1 MELQAKHS
9 EKAPLSDEKII
20 ELYWERD
27 EKAID
32 ETDHK
37 YKKYLFSI
45 AYNVLREKLDCE
57 ECLNDTYLGA
67 WNAIP
72 PSRPNVLKAFLT
84 TIARRIAI
92 KRYHRNLKKSVIPSE
107 MTVSL
112 SELEDFIIGDED
124 IGSDFDAERLGKV
137 LSDFVRSL
145 SERRRFIF
153 MSRYYLAEQIETIA
167 RELTLSRSMI
177 NKELAAIRTAL
188 KEKLES
194 EGYSI

>member
-1 MELQAKHS
+1 MELQANHN

-20 ELYWERD
+20 ELYWERN

-32 ETDHK
+32 ETDRK

-45 AYNVLREKLDCE
+45 AYNVLHEKLDCE

-72 PSRPNVLKAFLT
+72 PSRPNGLKAFLT
-84 TIARRIAI
+84 TIARRVAI

-124 IGSDFDAERLGKV
+124 IGSDFDADRLGNV
-137 LSDFVRSL
+137 LSGFVRSL

-153 MSRYYLAEQIETIA
+153 MSRYYFSEPIETIA
-167 RELTLSRSMI
+167 RELSLSRSMI

>member
-1 MELQAKHS
+1 MELQSKQTART
-9 EKAPLSDEKII
+9 PMDDDKIV

-27 EKAID
+27 EKAIE
-32 ETDHK
+32 ETDFK

-45 AYNVLREKLDCE
+45 AYNVVYDRLDCE

-72 PSRPNVLKAFLT
+72 PTKPSVLKAFLT
-84 TIARRIAI
+84 TIIRRIAI
-92 KRYHRNLKKSVIPSE
+92 KRYHSNLKQSVIPSE

-112 SELEDFIIGDED
+112 SELEDFVVGDGDVDSE
-124 IGSDFDAERLGKV
+124 FDAKRLGHV
-137 LSDFVRSL
+137 ISDFVRSL
-145 SERRRFIF
+145 SERRQFIF
-153 MSRYYLAEQIETIA
+153 MSRYYLADPIDTIA
-167 RELTLSRSMI
+167 GDLSLSRSMV
-177 NKELAAIRTAL
+177 NKELAAIRSAL

>member
-1 MELQAKHS
+1 MELQANHNV
-9 EKAPLSDEKII
+9 KAPLSDEKII

-32 ETDHK
+32 ETDRK

-84 TIARRIAI
+84 TIARRVAI
-92 KRYHRNLKKSVIPSE
+92 KRYHRNLKKSVVPSE

-112 SELEDFIIGDED
+112 TELEDFIMGDED
-124 IGSDFDAERLGKV
+124 IGSDFDADRLGNV

-145 SERRRFIF
+145 PERRRFIF
-153 MSRYYLAEQIETIA
+153 MSRYYLAEPIETIA
-167 RELTLSRSMI
+167 SELSLSRSMI